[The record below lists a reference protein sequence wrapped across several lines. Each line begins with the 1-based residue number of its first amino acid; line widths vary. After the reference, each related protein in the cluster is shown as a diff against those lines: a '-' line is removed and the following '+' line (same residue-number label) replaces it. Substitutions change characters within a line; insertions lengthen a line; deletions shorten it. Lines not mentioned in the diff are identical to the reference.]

1 MIRELAFSVAVV
13 SLFASAS
20 PARATDEFVK
30 KEVSGI
36 VADFNDSR
44 LAGKMFSSIEKLLAS
59 VTEKL
64 QKEGHSALA
73 QQIASEWVQVAS
85 LNASQFGTLDL
96 GDHQPLNQWLA
107 RTYDKIESKL
117 GYRIMHWLRYDDL
130 KVFNYGIPVV
140 FHPRGRGGDSWDVV
154 EYGKHFVPFS
164 GAVTYWTVN
173 GACQAVAPGLWAYAC
188 GTISEGPRYA
198 VESWIAPFISKR
210 VYRMANGGSCEQSDV
225 LDLDSILAAGDQY
238 AADHPRSE

>member
-1 MIRELAFSVAVV
+1 MVRKLAFIVAVV

-20 PARATDEFVK
+20 SARATEEFVK

-36 VADFNDSR
+36 LTDFNDSR
-44 LAGKMFSSIEKLLAS
+44 LADKMFSSIEKLLAS
-59 VTEKL
+59 AAEKL
-64 QKEGHSALA
+64 QKDGHSALA
-73 QQIASEWVQVAS
+73 QQIASEWAQVAS
-85 LNASQFGTLDL
+85 MNASQFGTLDL

-140 FHPRGRGGDSWDVV
+140 FNPKGKAGDSWDMS

-173 GACQAVAPGLWAYAC
+173 GVV
-188 GTISEGPRYA
+188 PRITA
-198 VESWIAPFISKR
+198 
-210 VYRMANGGSCEQSDV
+210 GSRIQNPKD
-225 LDLDSILAAGDQY
+225 
-238 AADHPRSE
+238 